1 MASYE
6 FAIKKD
12 TLNSGKIIYTPICRK
27 KTSIWKRFNHY
38 PWERITKIYNEY
50 ILLDIQFT
58 PDLSYEECEQH
69 IQAYQSKLKQSVAHE
84 VALEELHVLEVKE
97 Y

>member
-6 FAIKKD
+6 FAIKRD
-12 TLNSGKIIYTPICRK
+12 TLNSGKIIYTPVCRRRAN
-27 KTSIWKRFNHY
+27 IWKRFNHY

-50 ILLDIQFT
+50 ILLDLTFV

-69 IQAYQSKLKQSVAHE
+69 IRAYQKKLENSVAHH
-84 VALEELHVLEVKE
+84 VASEEFHLLEEKE